1 MRQIVVVR
9 RARRCAPVVGRA
21 TRSGEDDD
29 RTRRAQEGSRR
40 GARRL
45 AALLPVVVALG
56 GFARPAGAQGVK
68 LGVVMNGPRSTL
80 EQAWTEDPHQVERAY
95 CVADYSVSVN
105 HIRRESQ
112 AESDS
117 VFRVFAIRNVAT
129 SNARPESVD
138 FACPA
143 GMPELHTHTPTTC
156 FGNGVEQCDFG
167 GLNAFSCQPSREDL
181 EKLLSRGDAFGVVQC
196 DRRAFRFY
204 YPSEYS
210 PSMATAR
217 RSSPTVGR
225 AERGRPMDLP
235 DER

>member
-1 MRQIVVVR
+1 MW
-9 RARRCAPVVGRA
+9 CAPLVGHVTA
-21 TRSGEDDD
+21 SGEDAG

-40 GARRL
+40 GVRWL
-45 AALLPVVVALG
+45 AALLPALVALG
-56 GFARPAGAQGVK
+56 GVARPARTQGVK

-95 CVADYSVSVN
+95 CVADYGVSVH
-105 HIRRESQ
+105 HIRLE
-112 AESDS
+112 APTESDT
-117 VFRVFAIRNVAT
+117 VFRVFAIHTVAT
-129 SNARPESVD
+129 TNARPASVD

-156 FGNGVEQCDFG
+156 FGDGVEQCEFG

-210 PSMATAR
+210 QSTATAQR
-217 RSSPTVGR
+217 ASPSIGR
-225 AERGRPMDLP
+225 AERGRPLDLP